1 MWQALEMV
9 QQRLLLRE
17 EAQLV
22 PVVHRRD
29 PRARGATPA
38 SLAARRVGGSCG
50 PTWAIRGG
58 TSGEG
63 LASGYLKVMR

>member
-1 MWQALEMV
+1 LWQALEMV

-22 PVVHRRD
+22 PVVHRRA
-29 PRARGATPA
+29 PRAHGATPA

-50 PTWAIRGG
+50 PTG
-58 TSGEG
+58 
-63 LASGYLKVMR
+63 ASVFGRQPGCCKPSQGSAG